1 MKDIM
6 DMHLNHQ
13 PFMAI
18 KNGTKTIEVRLN
30 DEKRSQ
36 LKVGDKIKFTD
47 LATGESLITEIL
59 ELEQFPTF
67 KKLFTKYAGTVIGS
81 PENESIDELYKENQ
95 EIYSRQREQKYGAL
109 AIRVKLV

>member
-1 MKDIM
+1 M

-59 ELEQFPTF
+59 GLEQFPTF
-67 KKLFTKYAGTVIGS
+67 RKLFTKYAGTVIGS
-81 PENESIDELYKENQ
+81 PENESIDELDKENQ
-95 EIYSRQREQKYGAL
+95 EIYSRQMERQYGAL
-109 AIRVKLV
+109 AIKIRLIK